1 MCGIIGIHSIVKNEK
16 LFNEIFE
23 GLMCLQHRG
32 QDSVG
37 ISNEFC
43 IRKYNGLVK
52 YAFQNENDESLLCQN
67 YMGHVRYGTN
77 GLTNNFQPFYTIFP
91 RRISLCH
98 NGNITNT
105 QEVKD
110 IIYNNYHI
118 LLDTQSDSEIILSL
132 FSCKLYELLNTQGN
146 EITEDKIF
154 SVTNFLHN
162 ILKGSYCL
170 IIIIKGYGMIAVR
183 DKYGIRPLIFG
194 KKEDNYIIASESVAL
209 NLLDYDIIRDMH
221 AGETII
227 FKNNITTP
235 YHNGYANAVLRPCLF
250 EYIYFARPDST
261 IDKINVNEAR
271 IQIGRILGSKMKEVW
286 DCNEIDYIIPVPDTS
301 VTFANGIQEII
312 KRPLR
317 EGFIKNRYIDRTFI
331 MKNKNIIQQNIRRK
345 LSGIRNSFE
354 NKNVLIVDDSIV
366 RGNTSKHLIK
376 MIKKYGCKKVYFAS
390 CAPIIT
396 NTNNYGI
403 YIPTKEELISFQR
416 TQEEIRKE
424 LEVDYL
430 IYNDLD
436 KIIDNLKN
444 VNKDIDHFE
453 ISMFL

>member
-1 MCGIIGIHSIVKNEK
+1 M
-16 LFNEIFE
+16 
-23 GLMCLQHRG
+23 
-32 QDSVG
+32 
-37 ISNEFC
+37 
-43 IRKYNGLVK
+43 
-52 YAFQNENDESLLCQN
+52 
-67 YMGHVRYGTN
+67 
-77 GLTNNFQPFYTIFP
+77 
-91 RRISLCH
+91 
-98 NGNITNT
+98 
-105 QEVKD
+105 
-110 IIYNNYHI
+110 
-118 LLDTQSDSEIILSL
+118 SL

-154 SVTNFLHN
+154 IVTNFLHK

-209 NLLDYDIIRDMH
+209 NLLDYDIIRDMYMQVKPL
-221 AGETII
+221 
-227 FKNNITTP
+227 FLKNNITIP
-235 YHNGYANAVLRPCLF
+235 YHNSYANAVLRPCLF

-345 LSGIRNSFE
+345 
-354 NKNVLIVDDSIV
+354 IVW
-366 RGNTSKHLIK
+366 NT
-376 MIKKYGCKKVYFAS
+376 
-390 CAPIIT
+390 
-396 NTNNYGI
+396 
-403 YIPTKEELISFQR
+403 Q
-416 TQEEIRKE
+416 
-424 LEVDYL
+424 
-430 IYNDLD
+430 
-436 KIIDNLKN
+436 
-444 VNKDIDHFE
+444 
-453 ISMFL
+453 